1 MDAYGN
7 LQAQLQ
13 QIQNLMNRQ
22 PVQPQIPQK
31 QITTIPEVDGLEGAY
46 EFLDSMAPNTSA
58 AVFDKHEQ
66 VFYGLAVDANGKKA
80 PVKRCP
86 FTVEDIPEPGSN
98 TITKEDLEDFKT
110 EIREDVKAE
119 IRAALAAMT
128 RKEESN
134 EPVA

>member
-31 QITTIPEVDGLEGAY
+31 TVTTIPEVDGIEGART
-46 EFLDSMAPNTSA
+46 FLKSMAPSSSA
-58 AVFDKHEQ
+58 AVFDKNEA
-66 VFYGLAVDANGKKA
+66 VFYGLAVDANGNAA
-80 PVKRCP
+80 PIRRCP
-86 FTVEDIPEPGSN
+86 FTVEEVPEPGADV
-98 TITKEDLEDFKT
+98 ITKADF
-110 EIREDVKAE
+110 EGFKAE
-119 IRAALAAMT
+119 IRAVLAAMT
-128 RKEESN
+128 KKEETN